1 MSARGPRSP
10 QVGTSGGLSWDPI
23 HDLVGLKDRMNR
35 LLENVLRKGDFE
47 TDVAAWSPAID
58 LREDEESYVLTA
70 ELPGVRRDNIAIR
83 VEEGFLTLEGERPMG
98 SDAKDADHL
107 RVERS
112 YGPFAR
118 TFALPGPVDEQKVAA
133 RLHLGV
139 LEVFLPKAA
148 HRTTRSIKIRV
159 S

>member
-10 QVGTSGGLSWDPI
+10 RAGPGGVVWDPI

-35 LLENVLRKGDFE
+35 LLENVLRKGDFD
-47 TDVAAWSPAID
+47 TDVAVWSPAVD
-58 LREDEESYVLTA
+58 LREDAEGYVLTA
-70 ELPGVRRDNIAIR
+70 EVPGVRREDIHIR

-98 SDAKDADHL
+98 GDAKDADHL

-118 TFALPGPVDEQKVAA
+118 TLALPGPVDEGKVAA

-139 LEVFLPKAA
+139 LEIFLPKAS
-148 HRTTRSIKIRV
+148 HRTARTVKIRV